1 MMEAMPEGEMKE
13 REIEERRTIESKVRQ
28 RYSRVVEIVVNA
40 WYWNEV
46 ASGRVDV
53 KVNGSE
59 WES

>member
-40 WYWNEV
+40 WYCNEV